1 MKLISFILIIIIV
14 FYCLQKVSSSDIQNF
29 KQSFIEASENN
40 NFDILNIFTEDTEIK
55 EKKVEISDILTNISN
70 SEKLTLSNVI
80 EKWSLNKDTI
90 DKSTEE
96 LLIFNVKKIL
106 DQINTHSE
114 SKFYVKD
121 IDNVYVMKDDDNNY
135 RAILNTFIY
144 NIRNYHTVKVVIDYV
159 MIDNIV
165 YVNYIDIDG
174 SSIKTMTDRYDFKWK
189 SSGILLNYNTFDND
203 SIKIIDDYYRKTFS
217 LIKYDKND
225 QMFELNNQGK
235 KIKDIHKIFVPVNPS
250 HENPLFCDKTTYDWN
265 KFSIPQEI
273 SNNCQFNK
281 RSITTSYEVPQ
292 PLPGVMS
299 NNVDSSTHEWLFDP
313 NEIIV

>member
-14 FYCLQKVSSSDIQNF
+14 FYCLQKISSNDIQDF
-29 KQSFIEASENN
+29 KTSIIEAAENN
-40 NFDILNIFTEDTEIK
+40 NFDIVNTFTEEAEMKDT
-55 EKKVEISDILTNISN
+55 KVEVSDILTNISN
-70 SEKLTLSNVI
+70 SEKLTLSKIV

-90 DKSTEE
+90 DKNTED
-96 LLIFNVKKIL
+96 LLIYNVKKIL
-106 DQINTHSE
+106 DKINTHST
-114 SKFYVKD
+114 SNFYVKN
-121 IDNVYVMKDDDNNY
+121 IDNVYVMKDEDSNY

-144 NIRNYHTVKVVIDYV
+144 NIKNYHTVKVVIDYV
-159 MIDNIV
+159 MINNIV

-203 SIKIIDDYYRKTFS
+203 SIKMIDDFYSKQFY

-225 QMFELNNQGK
+225 PMFDLNNYGK
-235 KIKDIHKIFVPVNPS
+235 KINDIHKKFIPVNPS

-265 KFSIPQEI
+265 RLSIPEEI
-273 SNNCQFNK
+273 SNNCQFDK
-281 RSITTSYEVPQ
+281 RSLTDSYEVPQ

-299 NNVDSSTHEWLFDP
+299 NNVDSSSHDWLFDP
-313 NEIIV
+313 NEIV